1 MVYEEEIESFKDISD
16 LKRELEGIKLKKDVS
31 TKELYSAVQKLSQTI
46 SDMLE
51 IFGAAAEQLKIEE
64 KEYELNAKKH
74 DMMISKLDKLL
85 DQNKTMA
92 EGMVALVDMF
102 KERFHMKEQEREE
115 QATAPSEEEGPSF
128 KSLAEQPQFTQ
139 AQWQP
144 KFEPVQRTQPMMAPP
159 IGPGPVTFAPT
170 PIPTPEFDMGMPP
183 MQPSPSPDFDF
194 PEETPNPEEAPK
206 KKGLFG
212 MFKK

>member
-1 MVYEEEIESFKDISD
+1 MVDEEEIESFKDISD

-31 TKELYSAVQKLSQTI
+31 TKELYSSVQKLSQTI

-74 DMMISKLDKLL
+74 DLMISKLDKLL
-85 DQNKTMA
+85 DQNKTIA

-102 KERFHMKEQEREE
+102 KEKFHMKEQEREE
-115 QATAPSEEEGPSF
+115 QTTAPFEEEGPSF
-128 KSLAEQPQFTQ
+128 KSLTEQPQFTQ

-144 KFEPVQRTQPMMAPP
+144 KPEPVQRAQPIMAPP
-159 IGPGPVTFAPT
+159 IGPGPVTFAPSSF
-170 PIPTPEFDMGMPP
+170 PTPEFEIGMPP